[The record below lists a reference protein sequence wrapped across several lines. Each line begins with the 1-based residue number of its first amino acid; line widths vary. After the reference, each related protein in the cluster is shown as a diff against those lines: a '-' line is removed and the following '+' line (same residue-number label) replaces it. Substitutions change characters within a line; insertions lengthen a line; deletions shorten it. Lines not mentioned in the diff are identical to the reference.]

1 MSRRSVRTTLVVAL
15 ACTALFPTSSSAQ
28 APKGGATGEFELL
41 QGLRDAGMP
50 DLALDYIDE
59 KLAKS
64 ADPAVKADLPL
75 ERARTQLELAEIET
89 EDGKRDALMS
99 QARKGF
105 TAFMNTAPPDHPR
118 RPEAAI
124 SLGRLTSL
132 SARGALARAAN
143 EPEEAKWKAMS
154 AATRP
159 EFEAAVKQYK
169 AAVTALSGLI
179 ASAGTPAQKAPLE
192 RAKMQAELETAIAQ
206 YQIFRTY
213 VKPDLRSGDIQKRG
227 DALLEAVKQFEAI
240 AKAYPNTANAAIALA
255 WIGQCYVQLDDPKKA
270 EAAWSDVMKL
280 QNVSAGAGKRM
291 VRFFQ
296 ARQAFEKVLTN
307 WNEKDLSAA
316 YAAIGAWLNDF
327 GGGRQTNEHY
337 ALRFSYG
344 TLRQQQGLRACIPD
358 KDPMKAPKVTDAA
371 RDYFRQAERAFAR
384 VTENDNEYSD
394 RAAKKRTECIRFI
407 VGNADQKVADIKTFD
422 EAVMTGLV
430 QFDKYIHGEN
440 EKVKKASITRAIELF
455 EHAVKLPAPSGAPS
469 EHAREV
475 LNTKLRLVFAYLMSG
490 NPTLA
495 AVYGDNLARTT
506 RGSNG
511 AKAGLYAVQ
520 GYLASMDKYVKSSGL
535 AGAGGADKDRVLML
549 AAYLDKEFPADPSTD
564 SARIVLGQLYNRDG
578 KNAEAFDV
586 LARVSPN
593 SPKVSTARLIQGL
606 AAFALL
612 RATEGVTPEKKGQV
626 YGKITADINAVP
638 EPLPTASA
646 EDAAVYVRLRLLL
659 AQLQLSSGAGGY
671 AAAEQTATA
680 ATALLDPK
688 KFPNISAEERLAL
701 QFSASE
707 TRLRGLYG
715 QAASAYK
722 DGKFEEVMTKLTP
735 ALGEIA
741 GVIGA
746 EGSSVKMVEGMK
758 DLSNEAKDLVKP
770 SAQKLDEF
778 RRETIIVLAL
788 QTAIRMADVKKAE
801 DLFGMLKAF
810 GGSTDAS
817 VNALTQLVGVV
828 RPQIETLRREK
839 KTDEAK
845 KLVDGVAKLLDL
857 VAKDKDL
864 TTRVRVFLGRSL
876 KDIGAFDQAAS
887 ILALVPKPPA
897 ADLDLPRPAL
907 EALATTD
914 TGNEQTNAANKER
927 RLAVIF
933 YRGAQIEYAR
943 ALRATKKFAEA
954 DKVLKEALGIELP
967 KTSPDAPVKLQPGTG
982 WAKGAPDFEKEAV
995 YLLEDK
1001 AETLTGAEAAK
1012 TWKEALDGWSKFA
1025 NKYRPMLA
1033 SLGGGKAGPKE
1044 AMLALVKI
1052 KQPLPPHDLLP
1063 KNPATITA
1071 EVIKEGKAP
1080 WVVAMLKDKVTV
1092 VDENGDSKEV
1102 DNPYRNELQAVIN
1115 RLESQVKPLY
1125 YDAFYESTRCLAR
1138 ANSSLLKSN
1147 PAKLTEQFGKIANT
1161 MKELETKNP
1170 ELGSEV
1176 RAKFADLIYDYPAL
1190 KKAYVDL
1197 QGKMFLEAPPQPAPM
1212 AGGGN

>member
-1 MSRRSVRTTLVVAL
+1 MSRRSVRTTFVVAVACAAL
-15 ACTALFPTSSSAQ
+15 AHTPTSAQ
-28 APKGGATGEFELL
+28 APKGGASGEFELL
-41 QGLRDAGMP
+41 QGLREAGMP

-64 ADPAVKADLPL
+64 TDPAVKAELPL

-89 EDGKRDALMS
+89 EDGKRDALMG

-105 TAFMNTAPPDHPR
+105 TAFMASAPPDHPR

-159 EFEAAVKQYK
+159 EFEGAVKQYK
-169 AAVTALSGLI
+169 AAVTALTGLI
-179 ASAGTPAQKAPLE
+179 SNAGTPAQKAQLE

-227 DALLEAVKQFEAI
+227 DALLEAVKQFETI
-240 AKAYPNTANAAIALA
+240 SKAYPNTATAAIAQA

-270 EAAWSDVMKL
+270 EAAWTDVMKL

-307 WNEKDLSAA
+307 WNDKDLGAA
-316 YAAIGAWLNDF
+316 YAAIGGWLNDF

-358 KDPMKAPKVTDAA
+358 KDPQKPPKVTDAA

-407 VGNADQKVADIKTFD
+407 VGDANQKVADIKTFD
-422 EAVMTGLV
+422 EALMTGLV
-430 QFDKYIHGEN
+430 QFDRYIHGEN
-440 EKVKKASITRAIELF
+440 EKVKRDSITRAIQLF
-455 EHAVKLPAPSGAPS
+455 EHALKLPPPAGSTPGSA

-511 AKAGLYAVQ
+511 AKAGLYAIQ
-520 GYLASMDKYVKSSGL
+520 GYLASMDKYVKASGL

-586 LARVSPN
+586 LARVSAN

-612 RATEGVTPEKKGQV
+612 RAAEGVTPEKKGQV
-626 YGKITADINAVP
+626 YAKITADINAVP
-638 EPLPTASA
+638 EPLGTASA

-659 AQLQLSSGAGGY
+659 AQLQLSSGATGY

-680 ATALLDPK
+680 ATGLLDPK
-688 KFPNISAEERLAL
+688 KYPNLSPEERLAL

-715 QAASAYK
+715 QAAAAYK
-722 DGKFEEVMTKLTP
+722 EGKYAEVMAMLKP

-746 EGSSVKMVEGMK
+746 EGSSVKMVEALK
-758 DLSNEAKDLVKP
+758 DLPADAKELVKP
-770 SAQKLDEF
+770 NAQKLDEF
-778 RRETIIVLAL
+778 RRETILVLAL
-788 QTAIRMADVKKAE
+788 QTAIRMADVATADELYK
-801 DLFGMLKAF
+801 MLERF
-810 GGSTDAS
+810 GGSADAS

-828 RPQIETLRREK
+828 KPQIETLRREK
-839 KTDEAK
+839 KPEEAK
-845 KLVDGVAKLLDL
+845 KLVDGVAKLLDN
-857 VAKDKDL
+857 VARGSNL
-864 TTRVRVFLGRSL
+864 TPKIRVFLGRSL

-887 ILALVPKPPA
+887 ILALVPKPNPV
-897 ADLDLPRPAL
+897 ADLDLPRAQL
-907 EALATTD
+907 EALD
-914 TGNEQTNAANKER
+914 NDR

-967 KTSPDAPVKLQPGTG
+967 KASPDAPVKLQPGTG

-1044 AMLALVKI
+1044 ALLALVKI
-1052 KQPLPPHDLLP
+1052 KQPLPPHELLP
-1063 KNPATITA
+1063 KDPTKITA
-1071 EVIKEGKAP
+1071 EIIKEGKAP
-1080 WVVAMLKDKVTV
+1080 WVVAMLQEKVNV
-1092 VDENGDSKEV
+1092 LDEEGNSKEV
-1102 DNPYRNELQAVIN
+1102 KNPYWNELQAVIN

-1125 YDAFYESTRCLAR
+1125 FDAFYESTRCLAR

-1161 MKELETKNP
+1161 MKDLETKNP
-1170 ELGSEV
+1170 ELSPEV
-1176 RAKFADLIYDYPAL
+1176 RAKFADLIDDYPAL

-1197 QGKMFLEAPPQPAPM
+1197 QGKMFLETPPQPAPM